1 MMLYC
6 GLEKVNKRVEL
17 DKFYKT
23 LFVSITITKTVTFC
37 QTWNLPS
44 DGGVC
49 FWTLLPEVSEEPFSL
64 SFKTFCCRFLWTK
77 HEINTMF
84 SSSSIVPQ
92 TETLTIT
99 IKGISPWSSKER
111 IICSREPNGGRPLF
125 LKIIVVGRWFEWV
138 TKERNEK
145 YENKKKK
152 KEIKLM
158 IINGTY
164 QSVSWAQI
172 EI

>member
-1 MMLYC
+1 MLWCYIMA
-6 GLEKVNKRVEL
+6 LKNKHTCLARYIMVE
-17 DKFYKT
+17 FYEIV
-23 LFVSITITKTVTFC
+23 FVSISITKTITFC
-37 QTWNLPS
+37 QAWNLPS

-49 FWTLLPEVSEEPFSL
+49 FWTLLPEVSEDPFSL
-64 SFKTFCCRFLWTK
+64 SFKIFCCRFLWTK

-125 LKIIVVGRWFEWV
+125 F
-138 TKERNEK
+138 
-145 YENKKKK
+145 
-152 KEIKLM
+152 KLLLSVDDS
-158 IINGTY
+158 NG
-164 QSVSWAQI
+164 
-172 EI
+172 